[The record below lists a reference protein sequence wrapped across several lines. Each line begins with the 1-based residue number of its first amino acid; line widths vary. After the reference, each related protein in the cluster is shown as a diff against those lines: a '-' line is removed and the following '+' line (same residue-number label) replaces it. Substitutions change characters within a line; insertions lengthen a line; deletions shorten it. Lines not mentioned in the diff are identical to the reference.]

1 MQIRPTSNIQTSAVN
16 LQTQNKTQSTTNTN
30 SVPVDQVEISAEAQL
45 MSTQAAG
52 TEIRSD
58 LVADV
63 RAQIAEG
70 QYDTAEKMDIAMS
83 RLFDELA

>member
-52 TEIRSD
+52 TEIRAD
-58 LVADV
+58 RVADV
-63 RAQIAEG
+63 RAQVAEG
-70 QYDTAEKMDIAMS
+70 NYDTAEKMDIAMS